1 MIFQVFSGPKPKVFF
16 QHSFCDL
23 AVNLALI
30 YNLLMK
36 KRFFSLFAL
45 FALLLLGVTSF
56 FFRQS
61 LYQRKTMD
69 FTFDAA
75 YWWATGTDSDNS
87 FVYEEVPAGF
97 CYFLYIPG
105 KYRNDKDN
113 QEAKLP
119 LIVTFHGSDEKGR
132 ASKYGRI
139 FTDQSFQDRAGKN
152 GAAVLS
158 IMSRANYFT
167 DPSSTSLLIQNIC
180 LKNECIDRS
189 NIVAYGFSQGANF
202 VVELACHEPRLFR
215 AVVSGSGFYKMKT
228 SELLTVLPIQFYFA
242 TSKNDSGI
250 YEQGSETGKT
260 CAKHCKNSRYVEYE
274 TRGHFF
280 VELKDK
286 TGRKNKDGSEE
297 TFLDWISGVVN
308 P

>member
-1 MIFQVFSGPKPKVFF
+1 MKKKY
-16 QHSFCDL
+16 
-23 AVNLALI
+23 LALTFLFILLFLAAGTII
-30 YNLLMK
+30 YG
-36 KRFFSLFAL
+36 R
-45 FALLLLGVTSF
+45 
-56 FFRQS
+56 S
-61 LYQRKTMD
+61 LYKRKPMD

-75 YWWATGTDSDNS
+75 YWWATGTETEST
-87 FVYEEVPAGF
+87 FRYEEVPAGF
-97 CYFLYIPG
+97 CYFLYIPE
-105 KYRNDKDN
+105 KHRNDKDN

-119 LIVTFHGSDEKGR
+119 LIVTFHGSDEKGK

-139 FTDQSFQDRAGKN
+139 FTDKSFQERAGKN

-167 DPSSTSLLIQNIC
+167 DPASTSLLIQNIC
-180 LKNECIDRS
+180 LKNECIDRT
-189 NIVAYGFSQGANF
+189 NIIGYGFSQGANF

-215 AVVSGSGFYKMKT
+215 GVVSGSGFYQMKT
-228 SELLTVLPIQFYFA
+228 SELLTVLPLQFYFA

-250 YEQGSETGKT
+250 YEQGSGTGKT

-286 TGRKNKDGSEE
+286 TGMKNKDGSEE
-297 TFLDWISGVVN
+297 TFLDWICGVVN

>member
-1 MIFQVFSGPKPKVFF
+1 MKKKIVIPLFFIIF
-16 QHSFCDL
+16 L
-23 AVNLALI
+23 AAGALI
-30 YNLLMK
+30 IKHY
-36 KRFFSLFAL
+36 
-45 FALLLLGVTSF
+45 
-56 FFRQS
+56 
-61 LYQRKTMD
+61 LYQRTPME

-75 YWWATGTDSDNS
+75 YWWATGTETESS

-97 CYFLYIPG
+97 HYFLYIPE
-105 KYRNDKDN
+105 KYRDDRDN

-139 FTDQSFQDRAGKN
+139 FTDKSFQERAGKN

-167 DPSSTSLLIQNIC
+167 DPASTSLLIQNIC
-180 LKNECIDRS
+180 LKNECIDRT
-189 NIVAYGFSQGANF
+189 NIIGYGFSQGANF

-215 AVVSGSGFYKMKT
+215 GVVSGSGFYQMKT

-242 TSKNDSGI
+242 TSSNDSGI
-250 YEQGSETGKT
+250 FEQGSPTGKL
-260 CAKHCKNSRYVEYE
+260 CAKRCRNSRYVEYE

-308 P
+308 PEL

>member
-1 MIFQVFSGPKPKVFF
+1 
-16 QHSFCDL
+16 
-23 AVNLALI
+23 
-30 YNLLMK
+30 MK
-36 KRFFSLFAL
+36 KKIIIPLFFIIFLAASAF
-45 FALLLLGVTSF
+45 VIKHY
-56 FFRQS
+56 
-61 LYQRKTMD
+61 LYQRKPMD

-75 YWWATGTDSDNS
+75 YWWAEGTESDSG
-87 FVYEEVPAGF
+87 FIYEEVPAGF
-97 CYFLYIPG
+97 CYFLYIPE
-105 KYRNDKDN
+105 KYRKDKDN
-113 QEAKLP
+113 QDAKLP

-139 FTDQSFQDRAGKN
+139 FTDKSFQERAGKN

-167 DPSSTSLLIQNIC
+167 DPASTSLLIQNIC
-180 LKNECIDRS
+180 LKNECIDRT
-189 NIVAYGFSQGANF
+189 NIIAYGFSQGANF

-215 AVVSGSGFYKMKT
+215 GVVSGSGFYQMKT

-242 TSKNDSGI
+242 TSRNDSGI
-250 YEQGSETGKT
+250 FEQGSPTGKL
-260 CAKHCKNSRYVEYE
+260 CAKHCRNSRYVEYE

-308 P
+308 PEL